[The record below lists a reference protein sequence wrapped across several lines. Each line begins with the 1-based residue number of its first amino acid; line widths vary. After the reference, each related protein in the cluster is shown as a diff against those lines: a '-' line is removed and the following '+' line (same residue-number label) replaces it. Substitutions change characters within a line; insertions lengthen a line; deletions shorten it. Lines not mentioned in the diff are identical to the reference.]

1 MRVVR
6 ELDALFRNTFTD
18 DPATLAKWESASH
31 VERRAP
37 RRAKAKTPANSAP
50 TPLQ

>member
-1 MRVVR
+1 MRIVR
-6 ELDALFRNTFTD
+6 EFDALFRNTFAD

-37 RRAKAKTPANSAP
+37 RQAKAKTSANSAP
-50 TPLQ
+50 KPAQ